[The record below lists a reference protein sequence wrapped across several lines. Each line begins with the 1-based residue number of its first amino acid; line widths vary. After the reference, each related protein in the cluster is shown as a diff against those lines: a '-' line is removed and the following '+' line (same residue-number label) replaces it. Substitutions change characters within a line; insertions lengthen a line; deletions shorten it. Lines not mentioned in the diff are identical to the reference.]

1 MMKLSEY
8 IGEESSKTAIV
19 YRDKKKYVVSAKDK
33 FGNHFSSYH
42 ESEETA
48 EQYAEDWVMKK

>member
-1 MMKLSEY
+1 MKLSEY
-8 IGEESSKTAIV
+8 IGEETSKTAIV

>member
-1 MMKLSEY
+1 MIKLSEY
-8 IGEESSKTAIV
+8 IGEETSRIAKV
-19 YRDKKKYVVSAKDK
+19 YKDKNKYVVTAKDK

-48 EQYAEDWVMKK
+48 EQYAEDWIMK